1 MHLTLQG
8 RELNA
13 SGRLRPTTPGD
24 PPGAAASGAGTGQ
37 PGGPGAA
44 LAETQGVESQA
55 GGSAGLKSPRP
66 ECTQGRDQA
75 ARLTAQPSR
84 RRAAPTQKRGNW
96 ESILSQAVQK

>member
-1 MHLTLQG
+1 MHLG
-8 RELNA
+8 G
-13 SGRLRPTTPGD
+13 SD
-24 PPGAAASGAGTGQ
+24 PPPPGILLVQQPPEQVRGSLGGQGQ